1 MTLKCKFLFLF
12 WKKTKTLATFWAR
25 FALKQ
30 LDHWVLEEIM
40 LFRFDLMQLAWPKY
54 LGCDIVDTYLHA
66 LSAGWHYKTKQP
78 AFPSTWKWN
87 AKWSINQS
95 IIIIVLPLVFT
106 FDTVTICLV
115 CLMIISFYYCH
126 YMGWNLVVVMTH
138 LSVQSLCR
146 KAYIVMNASL
156 LGLKADFCLSSML
169 PFRTACL
176 YLIESSMCLSI
187 GIYWLEDTKARYFYL
202 L

>member
-1 MTLKCKFLFLF
+1 M
-12 WKKTKTLATFWAR
+12 
-25 FALKQ
+25 
-30 LDHWVLEEIM
+30 V
-40 LFRFDLMQLAWPKY
+40 
-54 LGCDIVDTYLHA
+54 
-66 LSAGWHYKTKQP
+66 
-78 AFPSTWKWN
+78 
-87 AKWSINQS
+87 NQS
-95 IIIIVLPLVFT
+95 INNNYCFAFGIH
-106 FDTVTICLV
+106 TVTICLV

-126 YMGWNLVVVMTH
+126 YMGWNLVVVMTHLSVQSLCRKAYIVMNASLLGLKADFCLSSMLPYIIYDNIIILFERWLVMTH